1 MNKKIDLKK
10 KQEYYSTA
18 LPLKVTFTDKKHKEF
33 KTLHFRWIEN
43 AMSRCVFHGLF
54 CEPGTVITISHAVS
68 SMWIASIKIKVGG
81 KFDIDSIWD
90 QKEVVGE
97 LMKPSQE
104 KESAKSSSS
113 RQRNDP
119 LRTDVSGRATTGTSR
134 TRSSA
139 GTIH

>member
-1 MNKKIDLKK
+1 MNKKIDVK
-10 KQEYYSTA
+10 YYSTA
-18 LPLKVTFTDKKHKEF
+18 LPLVATFTDKKHKEF
-33 KTLHFRWIEN
+33 KKLHFRWIEN

-54 CEPGTVITISHAVS
+54 CKPGDVITISHAVS

-90 QKEVVGE
+90 QKEVVDE

-104 KESAKSSSS
+104 KENAKPSSS

-119 LRTDVSGRATTGTSR
+119 VRTDVPGRARTGTSC

-139 GTIH
+139 GTVH